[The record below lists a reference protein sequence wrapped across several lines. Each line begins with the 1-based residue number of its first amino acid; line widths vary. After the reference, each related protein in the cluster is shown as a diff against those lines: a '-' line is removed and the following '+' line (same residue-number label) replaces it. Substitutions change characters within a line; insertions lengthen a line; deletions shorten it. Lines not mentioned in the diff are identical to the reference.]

1 MDTAGI
7 SFYPSAP
14 SMYADSMI
22 LFKKTVMA
30 INNKC
35 GLPVFVGEFSY
46 PSGEMSGAFAGW
58 NKVVKGYPNTEEGQA
73 NMFRD
78 VIDWGKTHGVIG
90 VRYWAADYEDWGTMG
105 LFRFENKHGIPKT
118 GLVMDLGK

>member
-1 MDTAGI
+1 
-7 SFYPSAP
+7 
-14 SMYADSMI
+14 
-22 LFKKTVMA
+22 
-30 INNKC
+30 
-35 GLPVFVGEFSY
+35 
-46 PSGEMSGAFAGW
+46 
-58 NKVVKGYPNTEEGQA
+58 
-73 NMFRD
+73 MFRD